1 MRSLKRSR
9 QRGSSLLETALVVPL
24 LLFILAGVVDIGL
37 AYHTY
42 IVMINAAR
50 EGARYGIN
58 HPWDTSGIRARVL
71 NEAYNSDV
79 DLSEATFYT
88 DSITDLRLL
97 EAVAK
102 PVAVNPDKPLERV
115 ARSRGWPV
123 VDWGKN
129 R

>member
-79 DLSEATFYT
+79 DLSEATITVDTQGPGTPVRVTVRLNYST
-88 DSITDLRLL
+88 VVMGSILGLPSFPI
-97 EAVAK
+97 EASATF
-102 PVAVNPDKPLERV
+102 R
-115 ARSRGWPV
+115 AR
-123 VDWGKN
+123 
-129 R
+129 